1 MLIRILYVV
10 LLFTAIT
17 SAGIAQSKETY
28 VRASI
33 NLKGKDFPELAK
45 AGIETDHGLL
55 VPGRYFISDFSVSEL
70 ELIKKIGFT
79 CDVLIENVSEFYAS
93 PNRNDD
99 ESMQLNRRPNRCDGL
114 PAAEYNYETPVNY
127 RPGTMN
133 GYFTYSE
140 IMQHLDDMA
149 EKYPDLISR
158 RASIEGFPT
167 HNGNLLQYIKLSDN
181 VDKDEEEPE
190 VLYTAL
196 HHAREP
202 NSVSQMIFFL
212 WYLLENYGKN
222 DIVTK
227 IVNETE
233 LYFLPCINPDGYL
246 QNQLTNPNGG
256 GLWRKNMW
264 KDSLGNLKGVDL
276 NRNYGF
282 FWGYDNVG
290 SSVNPNSQTYRG
302 TKPFSEP
309 ETQAIRAFCLG
320 REFSMALNYHTFGNY
335 LIHPWGYND
344 LPTDENTLFKGM
356 GSVINQE
363 NQFKMGTGIE
373 TVGYTVNGV
382 SDDWMYGDN
391 GEKNKIY
398 SYTPEVGPSFW
409 PAPGS
414 IDRLNKSCVWMNMA
428 TALLTLSFYEASDD
442 RDDGIL
448 TPQNA
453 RITLSVSRFG
463 LKPGSCTLR
472 LKPKVE
478 GVRVLNGEIQATLEL
493 GSSQQVV
500 FELDIDQ
507 GMITDP
513 ELYFTLE
520 IDNEGIV
527 TNKEIS
533 RLWVPDPL
541 IAIYENNASSKLQIS
556 GNGWSLTEKTFVS
569 SPTSVTDSES
579 GNYASNAELVYTYV
593 KPVDLTLAKNVFL
606 EFYAKWDIEASY
618 DYVQVLASR
627 DSIDFIPLCGKYT
640 RPGTADQD
648 FNSPLYDGKQ
658 EDWVREFI
666 DMSDFA
672 GSEQV
677 WLRFKLKSDEYL
689 EKDGFYVD
697 DLRVM
702 ADISESHIDQ
712 ESTDYFIK
720 IDPNLIS
727 LGEPL
732 QIKGTYP
739 GDEVLFSL
747 YNAIGQKVFE
757 QKLESSAT
765 EIQHTINIG
774 GVYYYTFTNQGSIV
788 GSGKCTLY

>member
-1 MLIRILYVV
+1 MLIRILYVF
-10 LLFTAIT
+10 LLITAIT
-17 SAGIAQSKETY
+17 SQGIAQSQETY

-33 NLKGKDFPELAK
+33 DLKVKDFLELAK

-79 CDVLIENVSEFYAS
+79 CDVLIENVSEYYAS

-99 ESMQLNRRPNRCDGL
+99 ESLQLNRRLNRCDGL

-282 FWGYDNVG
+282 FWGFDNVG

-302 TKPFSEP
+302 AKPFSEP
-309 ETQAIRAFCLG
+309 ETQAVRAFCLD

-356 GSVINQE
+356 GSVINLE
-363 NQFKMGTGIE
+363 NQFLMGTGSE

-448 TPQNA
+448 SPQNA
-453 RITLSVSRFG
+453 RITVSVSRFG

-472 LKPKVE
+472 LKPKVD

-493 GSSQQVV
+493 GSSQQIV

-513 ELYFTLE
+513 ELYF
-520 IDNEGIV
+520 
-527 TNKEIS
+527 
-533 RLWVPDPL
+533 
-541 IAIYENNASSKLQIS
+541 
-556 GNGWSLTEKTFVS
+556 SL
-569 SPTSVTDSES
+569 
-579 GNYASNAELVYTYV
+579 
-593 KPVDLTLAKNVFL
+593 
-606 EFYAKWDIEASY
+606 
-618 DYVQVLASR
+618 
-627 DSIDFIPLCGKYT
+627 
-640 RPGTADQD
+640 
-648 FNSPLYDGKQ
+648 
-658 EDWVREFI
+658 
-666 DMSDFA
+666 
-672 GSEQV
+672 
-677 WLRFKLKSDEYL
+677 
-689 EKDGFYVD
+689 
-697 DLRVM
+697 
-702 ADISESHIDQ
+702 
-712 ESTDYFIK
+712 
-720 IDPNLIS
+720 
-727 LGEPL
+727 
-732 QIKGTYP
+732 
-739 GDEVLFSL
+739 
-747 YNAIGQKVFE
+747 
-757 QKLESSAT
+757 
-765 EIQHTINIG
+765 
-774 GVYYYTFTNQGSIV
+774 
-788 GSGKCTLY
+788 